1 MRCGRWLE
9 HRGGMIEHR
18 MRSRSK
24 SLSSLFDPLSSK
36 SLPVPVSPFPFGAL
50 VHKALSGLDRAVP
63 FDLLSSDS
71 AARFIDARS
80 RDDIT
85 WARLGQGMM
94 RLSTKTD

>member
-1 MRCGRWLE
+1 
-9 HRGGMIEHR
+9 MIEHR

-36 SLPVPVSPFPFGAL
+36 SLPVPVSPFPYLFSAL
-50 VHKALSGLDRAVP
+50 VHKALSGLDRAAP

-80 RDDIT
+80 HDDIT
-85 WARLGQGMM
+85 WARLE
-94 RLSTKTD
+94 S